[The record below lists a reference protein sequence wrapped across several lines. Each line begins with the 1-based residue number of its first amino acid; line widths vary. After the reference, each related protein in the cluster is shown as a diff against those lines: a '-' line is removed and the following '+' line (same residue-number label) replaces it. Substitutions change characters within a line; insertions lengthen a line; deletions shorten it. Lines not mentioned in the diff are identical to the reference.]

1 MITKT
6 FKFPS
11 RIFGLTHKSIAV
23 AAACLLF
30 TAANLVA
37 QVVVDTL
44 SGGPSE
50 ADPYSYFGYADGDT
64 ASEAQFHTPSGIV
77 ADSSGSFLLVA
88 DRDNNAI
95 RILDLSAGQTET
107 LYVSNTNSIN
117 KPVGVALDT
126 SNDVY
131 VLNEGNGNNG
141 TVVEIDNFGN
151 VIATNISGL
160 TNAGG
165 IALDDVG
172 NIYVTAGNSLFHV
185 AGATITTVVTITNAG
200 AALQGLVVKQ
210 QTPNNGLIAVCDSGR
225 NGILLINPTSGVV
238 TTNAGFHGA
247 GDFPSGTDIASAP
260 NAKFNQPMSVAEVG
274 DGSLI
279 VTDYGNGRVKVVRA
293 SDGAVTNLY
302 AVTPNDWTAPYPGW
316 VDGTVS
322 VPDTL
327 GGVAARLPF
336 GVAFSPDGTVYVTE
350 DYYHII
356 RKVTGGGFPTP
367 PPPPPAPPAPRIGW
381 VDFEGNDETGFFSV
395 LHPVTTEIFNNDTLI
410 EIDPGTNGV
419 QTYYTAAATPNVGN
433 PGPSNGGQPPYYKD
447 GLAANEVQ
455 PLTVPSVPD
464 LTIKAVSYNADGVSG
479 PIVSAEFIF
488 QVANPTITGNNA
500 SSFTVSDETSNVVFY
515 YTTDGST
522 PTNDGSGTA
531 IGPIT
536 NNPATISLNGN
547 SNITFQVRG
556 FRTGYFP
563 STAGAATSVFSPSNF
578 VPNTISFGFT
588 SGEASS
594 AFVAS
599 PGQTFYAPVT
609 LSPLPTTII
618 YSMQFNVTVTNV
630 GPAPAITPGAY
641 GFVSDL
647 EQPDPTNAELFI
659 TIPPAMFVT
668 GTGLESLLNYNYS
681 ENLLGVGWV
690 ERYSETN
697 LYNTKSQDLIQ
708 YSQAHDT
715 LFQQGNGQVI
725 LGGYAFTVPANAAYG
740 QTYQIQIGRPSA
752 TSDGVGAP
760 GSDVFIYA
768 PTNGSTG
775 AGAPLNSIKNVTVGS
790 RQYIVGDVAP
800 FRWFNAGDFGD
811 TNLDNADVEQVFE
824 AAAYSLNSP
833 AFQAPG
839 SDFFDCMDSAGG
851 LGVDSGNGYLI
862 PAGPVASE
870 ATLYDGNDT
879 SINQNVFGDGTLDVS
894 DVYVTFRRSLDP
906 GLTWYSRFWT
916 NDVANGYSGLA
927 AVTTPNVFNPGIK
940 SEPLIQTQPVKP
952 LINPS
957 PFPITNTPSVNFAT
971 TDYLASAGQVLN
983 IPITAKVFGGYP
995 LRVALLNISVVPLDG
1010 SPPLTTPISFT
1021 PNSTNTALGTPYI
1034 TTNSVAN
1041 YAAAWLDST
1050 IKGISSSAVIGTLT
1064 VTIPANATSLSS
1076 YAIHFD
1082 HASGSP
1088 NGIVSFPRQT
1098 LTGLITLSSRTNST
1112 YNDGIPDSWRLR
1124 YFGTVDNF
1132 LSVSNADADG
1142 DGFNNWQEYVAG
1154 TDPTDPKSYLFTGT
1168 DQSMAQSQQDSVIYW
1183 PSMQGKQYVIQC
1195 SPGLFPGSW
1204 TSISTNTGTGG
1215 NMEIHDASGGGVR
1228 FYRVQVQ

>member
-23 AAACLLF
+23 ATACLLF

-50 ADPYSYFGYADGDT
+50 ADPYSYFGYSDGDT

-77 ADSSGSFLLVA
+77 ADSSGNYLLVA

-107 LYVSNTNSIN
+107 LYVGNTNSIN

-126 SNDVY
+126 SDDVF

-141 TVVEIDNFGN
+141 TVVEIDNFGD

-172 NIYVTAGNSLFHV
+172 NIYVTAGNSLFHI
-185 AGATITTVVTITNAG
+185 AGTTITPVVTITNAG

-210 QTPNNGLIAVCDSGR
+210 ENPNNGLIAVCDSGR
-225 NGILLINPTSGVV
+225 NGVLLVNPTSGVV

-247 GDFPSGTDIASAP
+247 GDFPDGTDLASAA

-316 VDGTVS
+316 VDGTVM

-395 LHPVTTEIFNNDTLI
+395 LHPVTTETFNNDTLI

-433 PGPSNGGQPPYYKD
+433 PGPNNNDGNPPPYED
-447 GLAANEVQ
+447 GKPANEVQ
-455 PLTVPSVPD
+455 PLIVPSVPD
-464 LTIKAVSYNADGVSG
+464 LTIKAVNYNSDGVSG

-500 SSFTVSDETSNVVFY
+500 SSFTISDVTSNVVFY

-536 NNPATISLNGN
+536 NNPATISLSLS
-547 SNITFQVRG
+547 SNITFQVRA
-556 FRTGYFP
+556 FRNGYFP
-563 STAGAATSVFSPSNF
+563 SVAGAATTVFSSSNF
-578 VPNTISFGFT
+578 VPNTISFGFA

-594 AFVAS
+594 DFVAS

-609 LSPLPTTII
+609 LSPLPSTVI
-618 YSMQFNVTVTNV
+618 YSLQFNLTVTNV
-630 GPAPAITPGAY
+630 SPNPNAVVPGGY
-641 GFVSDL
+641 GFTSMLV
-647 EQPDPTNAELFI
+647 QPDPTNSDLVIPIQAEGFN
-659 TIPPAMFVT
+659 
-668 GTGLESLLNYNYS
+668 GTTLVPLIFENDS
-681 ENLLGVGWV
+681 ENLLGVAWL

-697 LYNTKSQDLIQ
+697 LYPTKSQDLIAE
-708 YSQAHDT
+708 SQAHDT
-715 LFQQGNGQVI
+715 VFYAVNGQVI
-725 LGGYAFTVPANAAYG
+725 LGGFNFSVPSKAVPG

-752 TSDGVGAP
+752 TSDGIGAP
-760 GSDVFIYA
+760 GSDVAIYA
-768 PTNGSTG
+768 PTNGSLTNG
-775 AGAPLNSIKNVTVGS
+775 LPLNATKIVTVGS
-790 RQYIVGDVAP
+790 RQYIAGDCSP

-811 TNLDNADVEQVFE
+811 TNLDNADVEQVFQT
-824 AAAYSLNSP
+824 AAYGLS
-833 AFQAPG
+833 APPTS
-839 SDFFDCMDSAGG
+839 SDFLDSMNSCGG
-851 LGVDSGNGYLI
+851 LGTFINGYYVPTSNL
-862 PAGPVASE
+862 PGPPPPPSPPP
-870 ATLYDGNDT
+870 YDGNDT
-879 SINQNVFGDGTLDVS
+879 MINLMRFG
-894 DVYVTFRRSLDP
+894 
-906 GLTWYSRFWT
+906 
-916 NDVANGYSGLA
+916 
-927 AVTTPNVFNPGIK
+927 
-940 SEPLIQTQPVKP
+940 
-952 LINPS
+952 
-957 PFPITNTPSVNFAT
+957 
-971 TDYLASAGQVLN
+971 
-983 IPITAKVFGGYP
+983 
-995 LRVALLNISVVPLDG
+995 
-1010 SPPLTTPISFT
+1010 
-1021 PNSTNTALGTPYI
+1021 
-1034 TTNSVAN
+1034 
-1041 YAAAWLDST
+1041 
-1050 IKGISSSAVIGTLT
+1050 
-1064 VTIPANATSLSS
+1064 
-1076 YAIHFD
+1076 
-1082 HASGSP
+1082 
-1088 NGIVSFPRQT
+1088 
-1098 LTGLITLSSRTNST
+1098 
-1112 YNDGIPDSWRLR
+1112 
-1124 YFGTVDNF
+1124 
-1132 LSVSNADADG
+1132 
-1142 DGFNNWQEYVAG
+1142 
-1154 TDPTDPKSYLFTGT
+1154 
-1168 DQSMAQSQQDSVIYW
+1168 
-1183 PSMQGKQYVIQC
+1183 
-1195 SPGLFPGSW
+1195 
-1204 TSISTNTGTGG
+1204 
-1215 NMEIHDASGGGVR
+1215 DASGTPNETANFLDVN
-1228 FYRVQVQ
+1228 